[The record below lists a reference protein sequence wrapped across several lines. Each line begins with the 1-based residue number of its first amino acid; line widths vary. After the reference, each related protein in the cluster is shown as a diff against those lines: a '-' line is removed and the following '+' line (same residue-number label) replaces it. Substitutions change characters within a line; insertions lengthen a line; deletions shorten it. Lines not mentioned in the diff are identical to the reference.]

1 MGRLNDVRFFGF
13 VTDVPS
19 ITKTD
24 NNEYTRGM
32 MHIGVVRSSR
42 YSGESGGEKDRILFD
57 WPLILTNDPM
67 LIRQMEKL
75 KQFDMVELKGM
86 FLTRKIKKVTFCK
99 VCGAR
104 NVVEGN
110 ICYVRPSFLVRRN
123 IGSEKYT
130 EKRAVQEIIANRE
143 ISNNILIL
151 GNLCND
157 VNYFK
162 DKVSGRHIE
171 TSVFQIATDRK
182 YYIKEDDPEVRTD
195 FPIVR
200 SYQKQAVKDRDY
212 LHTGSTV
219 LIDGFLH
226 TREFQRKSICSSC
239 EQEYEWKDNTIEIIP
254 YINEFIANYNSE
266 EEAAEV
272 AAEYERLA
280 KEKADLEYQELKKN
294 LFK

>member
-1 MGRLNDVRFFGF
+1 MGRLNDTRLFGF
-13 VTDVPS
+13 VTEVPQV
-19 ITKTD
+19 TKTI

-32 MHIGVVRSSR
+32 MHIAVIRSSR

-57 WPLILTNDPM
+57 WPLVLTNDPE

-75 KQFDMVELKGM
+75 KQYDMVEIKGM
-86 FLTRKIKKVTFCK
+86 FLTRKIKKVTYCK

-104 NVVEGN
+104 NSIEGN
-110 ICYVRPSFLVRRN
+110 ICYIRPSFIIRRN
-123 IGSEKYT
+123 LGTDKYT
-130 EKRAVQEIIANRE
+130 EKRALQELIANRE
-143 ISNNILIL
+143 ISNNIVIL

-162 DKVSGRHIE
+162 DTVNGRKIE
-171 TSVFQIATDRK
+171 TSVYQIATDRK
-182 YYIKEDDPEVRTD
+182 YYVKEDDPENRTD
-195 FPIVR
+195 FPLVR
-200 SYQKQAVKDRDY
+200 SYKRQAVKDRDY

-219 LIDGFLH
+219 LVDGFLH
-226 TREFQRKSICSSC
+226 TREFERKSICSSC

-272 AAEYERLA
+272 AANY
-280 KEKADLEYQELKKN
+280 EKAETEAAERQMEEIRKN